1 MNEKLEQI
9 LVKVDIFKN
18 SSNKNKLKDE
28 IDFTISEPN
37 FPIPAVIRNAAQE
50 IVLSGKLNYTPTEGL
65 EKLRKLIAD
74 KFDHKPGPD
83 GVTVTVGAS
92 EALYSIITSLIE
104 SDDDVL
110 VPSIRN
116 PSYDAAIMLSNGNVS
131 EYKINNADENQF
143 IVSNLE
149 KKINDKTK
157 MIILNNPLDP
167 TGQMISFEDMNKLAE
182 ISKEKNILLVVDE
195 SYNEIHYSKKKYLTA
210 SGLNEN
216 VIVYT
221 TLSKLFSMTGWR
233 LGWILSSENI
243 SKKLNILRKFSI
255 TCAPTVSQQLA
266 IRILEGVGEK
276 SCDKIL
282 SILSNRR
289 KIMIESFYK
298 QGLKSFVEPASGY
311 YLFFKYSDYLDK
323 PLSSYK
329 FSEMLNKEKSVI
341 TVPGKIFGNR
351 GEGYIRVSF
360 ATDETNIQK
369 GVMLIKEFIDDLNN
383 FNIVY

>member
-28 IDFTISEPN
+28 IDFAIFEPN
-37 FPIPAVIRNAAQE
+37 FPIPAVIRNTAQE

-116 PSYDAAIMLSNGNVS
+116 PSYDAVIMLSNGNVS

-167 TGQMISFEDMNKLAE
+167 TGQIISFEDMNKLAE

-243 SKKLNILRKFSI
+243 SKKLNILRKFSV

-298 QGLKSFVEPASGY
+298 QGLKSFVEPAGGY
-311 YLFFKYSDYLDK
+311 YLFFKYNDHLDK

-329 FSEMLNKEKSVI
+329 FSEMLNKEKSVA